1 MAHRQKTSKERQ
13 QSNQKKFKKD
23 TKSTLQA
30 GNQIYTSTVVDV
42 DDVVSFDEEME
53 VMALLE
59 SEKQEEG
66 KGRNGVQHQ

>member
-1 MAHRQKTSKERQ
+1 MAHRQKTRKERQ
-13 QSNQKKFKKD
+13 QSSQKILKKD

-30 GNQIYTSTVVDV
+30 GNQIHTSTVVDV

-66 KGRNGVQHQ
+66 KGRNGAQHQ